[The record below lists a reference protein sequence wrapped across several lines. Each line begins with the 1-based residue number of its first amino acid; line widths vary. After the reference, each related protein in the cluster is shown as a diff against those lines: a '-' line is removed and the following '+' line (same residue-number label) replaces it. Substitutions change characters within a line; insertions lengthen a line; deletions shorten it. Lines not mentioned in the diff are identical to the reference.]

1 MTYRHTFRVMAHRHR
16 QDEILTPKQVADEWH
31 VSVRTIQRYIANGQI
46 KATRLPSGYARI
58 RRSDAEAALSR
69 AA

>member
-1 MTYRHTFRVMAHRHR
+1 MPQRHT
-16 QDEILTPKQVADEWH
+16 QDEILTPSQVAAEWH
-31 VSVRTIQRYIANGQI
+31 VSVRTIQRYIANGQL

-58 RRSDAEAALSR
+58 RRSDAEAALKQ

>member
-1 MTYRHTFRVMAHRHR
+1 MTERHTVAPMPQRHN
-16 QDEILTPKQVADEWH
+16 QDEILTPSQIAAEWH
-31 VSVRTIQRYIANGQI
+31 VSVRTVQRYIANGLI

-58 RRSDAEAALSR
+58 RRSDAEAALNS

>member
-1 MTYRHTFRVMAHRHR
+1 MTLRHSVAVMAHRHT

-31 VSVRTIQRYIANGQI
+31 VSVRTIQRYIANGLI
-46 KATRLPSGYARI
+46 KATRLPSGHARI